1 MMTDK
6 SAENNTI
13 SQGEIQAIIEKY
25 DIESA
30 TRKLPIKW
38 NKAVTIVAVLF
49 SSFQVY
55 TAIFGALAPQLQR
68 SIHLTFA
75 LLLAYTLYPF
85 NRSKRD
91 KSMCLIDYILIGAS
105 SFIALYW
112 IFNYEAIVLR
122 AGDITRLDFVMGIIA
137 VLLVLEATRRVC
149 GLPVFI
155 LGILALLYCYFGRYV
170 PGEFMH
176 RGFSIQRIVAHM
188 YLSTEGMLGVP
199 IGVVSTFVFL
209 FLLFGAFLK
218 RTGVGQFFNDFANAI
233 AGRSS
238 GGPAKVAVVASAL
251 EGTISGSSIA
261 NTVGSGSFTIPMMKK
276 MGYRPEFAAAVEAS
290 ASTGGQIMPPV
301 MGAAAFL
308 MAEFT
313 GIPYI
318 KVCIA
323 AALPA
328 VLYFTGVFLSV
339 HIEAKRLGLKGLPE
353 NEVPKLWTVIRKR
366 GVLFAPVIVI
376 VVIMDMGFTP
386 MRAGLW
392 GIVSSILVGALF
404 KESRMGLKKFIE
416 SFEEGARTAVC
427 VAVVSATAG
436 IVVGTISLTGLG
448 LKLATGLV
456 DIAHGNQLVTMFLT
470 MISSII
476 LGMGVP
482 TTANYIITSTIC
494 APALLTLG
502 VSVIAAHLFV
512 FYYGIIADITPPVC
526 SAVFAGAGIAKSD
539 PMKTGI
545 IATKLAIGAFIVPYM
560 FVYSPQL
567 LLESANL
574 ISLFWIVPTALLGMF
589 AVSSGVQGWLI
600 SELNIFERILLF
612 IAGLLLIHVGA
623 LTDLLGVTILL
634 CVYFFKKWRSRS
646 TQQKMNSCQ

>member
-1 MMTDK
+1 MTDK
-6 SAENNTI
+6 SMRNTAIPAEDI
-13 SQGEIQAIIEKY
+13 EAIVKKY

-30 TRKLPIKW
+30 TRKLPIRW
-38 NKAVTIVAVLF
+38 NKVVTIIAVLF

-55 TAIFGALAPQLQR
+55 TAIFGTLAPQLQR
-68 SIHLTFA
+68 SIHLSFA
-75 LLLAYTLYPF
+75 LLLAYILYPF
-85 NRSKRD
+85 SRSKHEKGLR
-91 KSMCLIDYILIGAS
+91 LIDYFLIGGS
-105 SFIALYW
+105 SSVALYW
-112 IFNYEAIVLR
+112 IFNYEAIILR
-122 AGDITRLDFVMGIIA
+122 AGDITRLDFVMGVIA
-137 VLLVLEATRRVC
+137 VSLALEATRRVC

-155 LGILALLYCYFGRYV
+155 LGIIALLYCYFGRYV
-170 PGEFMH
+170 PGEFSH

-188 YLSTEGMLGVP
+188 FLSTEGMLGVP
-199 IGVVSTFVFL
+199 IGVVTTFVFV
-209 FLLFGAFLK
+209 FLLLGAFLK
-218 RTGVGQFFNDFANAI
+218 RTGVGQFFNDFANAV
-233 AGRSS
+233 AGRSA
-238 GGPAKVAVVASAL
+238 GGPAKVAVVSSAL

-276 MGYRPEFAAAVEAS
+276 MGYRPEFAAAVEAA
-290 ASTGGQIMPPV
+290 ASTGGQIMPPI

-313 GIPYI
+313 GIPYLKI
-318 KVCIA
+318 CIA

-328 VLYFTGVFLSV
+328 ILYFTGIFVSV
-339 HIEAKRLGLKGLPE
+339 HIEAKRLGLKGMPE
-353 NEVPKLWTVIRKR
+353 DEVPRLWTVTTKR

-376 VVIMDMGFTP
+376 VVAMDIGFTP
-386 MRAGLW
+386 MRAGLY
-392 GIVSSILVGALF
+392 GIVSSILTGTLF
-404 KESRMGLKKFIE
+404 RESRMGLKQFIGA
-416 SFEEGARTAVC
+416 FEEGARTAVG

-436 IVVGTISLTGLG
+436 LIVGTVSLTGLG

-456 DIAHGNQLVTMFLT
+456 EMAQGSQLITMFLT
-470 MISSII
+470 MISSLI

-494 APALLTLG
+494 APALLMLG
-502 VSVIAAHLFV
+502 VSLIAAHLFV

-545 IATKLAIGAFIVPYM
+545 IATKLAIGAFIIPYI

-567 LLESANL
+567 LLGSVNL
-574 ISLFWIVPTALLGMF
+574 MSLIWITPTAVLGMF

-600 SELNIFERILLF
+600 SELNVFERILLL

-623 LTDLLGVTILL
+623 LTDLLGVAILL
-634 CVYFFKKWRSRS
+634 SVYFFKKWRSRS

>member
-1 MMTDK
+1 MNDK
-6 SAENNTI
+6 NMDKTTI
-13 SQGEIQAIIEKY
+13 SAGEIQAIIEKY

-38 NKAVTIVAVLF
+38 NKAVTVVAVLF

-85 NRSKRD
+85 LRSKRD
-91 KSMCLIDYILIGAS
+91 KSMLIIDYILIGAS
-105 SFIALYW
+105 SFVALHW

-137 VLLVLEATRRVC
+137 VLLTLEATRRVC

-155 LGILALLYCYFGRYV
+155 LGIIALLYCYFGKYV

-218 RTGVGQFFNDFANAI
+218 RTGVGQFFNDFANAVCGKY
-233 AGRSS
+233 A
-238 GGPAKVAVVASAL
+238 GGPAKVAVVSSAL

-261 NTVGSGSFTIPMMKK
+261 NTVGSGSFTIPMMIKL
-276 MGYRPEFAAAVEAS
+276 GYKREFAAAVEAA

-328 VLYFTGVFLSV
+328 ILYFAGIFISV
-339 HIEAKRLGLKGLPE
+339 HIEAVRLELKGLPK
-353 NEVPKLWTVIRKR
+353 NEVPKLWTVLRKK
-366 GVLFAPVIVI
+366 GVLFVPVIII
-376 VVIMDMGFTP
+376 VVTLDMGFTP

-392 GIVSSILVGALF
+392 GIVSAVLTGALF
-404 KESRMGLKKFIE
+404 PESRMGLKKFIQA
-416 SFEEGARTAVC
+416 FEEGARTAVA

-456 DIAHGNQLVTMFLT
+456 EMAHGNQLLTMFLT

-494 APALLTLG
+494 APALLQLG
-502 VSVIAAHLFV
+502 VTLIAAHLFV

-539 PMKTGI
+539 PLKTGI
-545 IATKLAIGAFIVPYM
+545 IATKLAIGAFIVPYI
-560 FVYSPQL
+560 FVYSPEL
-567 LLESANL
+567 LLGSLNL
-574 ISLFWIVPTALLGMF
+574 LGLIWIMPTALLGMF
-589 AVSSGVQGWLI
+589 AVSSGVQGWMV
-600 SELNIFERILLF
+600 SKLNIFERILLF
-612 IAGLLLIHVGA
+612 SAGIMLIYVGV
-623 LTDLLGVTILL
+623 LTDVIGFSIILS
-634 CVYFFKKWRSRS
+634 VYIFRTWRRRGI
-646 TQQKMNSCQ
+646 QRKMNFGQ